1 MATRKKP
8 ASRYHHGDLRTALIG
23 AAWTVV
29 AKKGVDA
36 LSLRAVAEAVGV
48 SHAAPVH
55 HFPNKEALIDALQE
69 EAWKRFADALRA
81 AVVSSRSKSQSLS
94 ELGRAYVDFATRHP
108 AQMRLMFRPTQT
120 PCPSSKNAWDAL
132 VEATPTPLDAAVA
145 WAMVHGVS
153 SLLTDAPLPDAIDRE
168 QLIERA
174 LKVVGKGL

>member
-8 ASRYHHGDLRTALIG
+8 ASRYHHGDLRTALIS

-48 SHAAPVH
+48 SYAAPAH
-55 HFPNKEALIDALQE
+55 HFPNKEALIEALQE

-81 AVVSSRSKSQSLS
+81 ASASSRSKSHLG
-94 ELGRAYVDFATRHP
+94 ELGRAYVDFATKHP

-120 PCPSSKNAWDAL
+120 PCPSSKRAWEAL

-153 SLLTDAPLPDAIDRE
+153 SLLTDAPLPAAIDRE
-168 QLIERA
+168 QLLERA
-174 LKVVGKGL
+174 LKVVGRGL